1 MRAVGL
7 LQGYLHTGTDHKN
20 RIQNKEKEVLAWI
33 AEYWTLLNRSPSV
46 LAFSV
51 FKVSALLSVTPIKFV
66 LPTMFN
72 STVYVSTHQI

>member
-1 MRAVGL
+1 M
-7 LQGYLHTGTDHKN
+7 
-20 RIQNKEKEVLAWI
+20 AWI

-51 FKVSALLSVTPIKFV
+51 FKVSALLSVTQLKFV

-72 STVYVSTHQI
+72 STVCVSTHQI